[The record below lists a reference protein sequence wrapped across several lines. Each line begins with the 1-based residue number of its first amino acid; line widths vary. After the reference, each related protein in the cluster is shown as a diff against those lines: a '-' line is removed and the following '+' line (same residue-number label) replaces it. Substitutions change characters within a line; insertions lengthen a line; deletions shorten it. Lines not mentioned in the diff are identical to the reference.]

1 MLNFFNNIY
10 KNNNED
16 KDKDVKEH
24 YAIPWSKYK
33 HNENDP
39 IYTTLFVLII
49 VSSVLAAGMEWWN
62 NRKQQNLIKTNNVV
76 NGSVPVS
83 SVSSVSPTTSVSR

>member
-33 HNENDP
+33 PN
-39 IYTTLFVLII
+39 
-49 VSSVLAAGMEWWN
+49 
-62 NRKQQNLIKTNNVV
+62 
-76 NGSVPVS
+76 
-83 SVSSVSPTTSVSR
+83 